1 MLRFC
6 YYLVGKRRER
16 RWRGAG
22 TWLSKLKLIRSVEQM
37 HLVMIVNKH
46 ATKYSIQVPSLS
58 EVVERDGFLARGNSS
73 FVSSRQSGLTS
84 INRSKVME
92 STFH

>member
-1 MLRFC
+1 
-6 YYLVGKRRER
+6 
-16 RWRGAG
+16 
-22 TWLSKLKLIRSVEQM
+22 M

-58 EVVERDGFLARGNSS
+58 EVVERERFLARGNSS

-92 STFH
+92 STFREKGSTWLNGQIYERQLNLN